1 MPDITAPAT
10 ERVLHRALAPLDAS
24 VTRSGEPG
32 NDTLTLS
39 GYAAVTDVA
48 TTLYEGRAWV
58 WREKIAP
65 GAFTNVLDR
74 IRSGDATYPVVL
86 NHEHDNRASV
96 ASTNR
101 AASDPGGLELSEDDR
116 GLRVFARLDAAD
128 PDVQRLTTKMRNDVT
143 RQMSFAFTISEFETL
158 VTEDDQGRQ
167 VETDTILEVRDLYD
181 VTVCAHGAYPQ
192 TTADLRS
199 LLAASG
205 RSGFDPEGHNA
216 TGRRTT
222 VGDQDAPS
230 AAPPG
235 VGGGDPAR
243 HKRLAVIRL
252 ELMRAAAT
260 HKPKEG

>member
-167 VETDTILEVRDLYD
+167 VETDTIIEVRDLYD

-199 LLAASG
+199 LLAATG
-205 RSGFDPEGHNA
+205 RSTSLVEGH
-216 TGRRTT
+216 TT
-222 VGDQDAPS
+222 PDRAQAGPGETDPV
-230 AAPPG
+230 APPG